1 MSDESDSLILRLLQD
16 MRADTKAGL
25 DAARADTSD
34 LRRDVS
40 EGFASMTGAVTALS
54 RQIAD
59 ARAQTALDV
68 LSLDNR
74 LANIKGQIAELA
86 GVVRDTRADV
96 QSLAGRFAAERITTL
111 EARLADIER
120 RLSKQ

>member
-1 MSDESDSLILRLLQD
+1 VSDETDSLILRLLQE
-16 MRADTKAGL
+16 MRSATKAGL
-25 DAARADTSD
+25 DAARADTGD

-40 EGFASMTGAVTALS
+40 EGFASMTGALTALG
-54 RQIAD
+54 RQVAD
-59 ARAQTALDV
+59 TRAQTAQDI
-68 LSLDNR
+68 LSLDNH
-74 LANIKGQIAELA
+74 LANMKGQIAELT

-96 QSLAGRFAAERITTL
+96 QSLAGRLDAERITTL